1 MPEPSRA
8 FLFGSWVQDSHW
20 GRNNRKTTSGKEP
33 ASRRQRPEM
42 DLKGVRWFGQAEVM
56 GRGSGEAWG
65 HGGVSEWPTP
75 AGGGGRHVGEG
86 GEPIWI
92 RIVKVMKSS
101 LIFLECYCQP
111 GAALSTC
118 QGLTH
123 QSTLSRRWAGRVW
136 RMWAPCLAPA
146 VGSPSH
152 CCLIRTPEPAEN
164 DSGFP
169 QAQKPP
175 KEKHSSTVTSHPQ
188 DGPHFLK

>member
-1 MPEPSRA
+1 MKTEAETRDGPQRCALVWTSR
-8 FLFGSWVQDSHW
+8 GD
-20 GRNNRKTTSGKEP
+20 GK
-33 ASRRQRPEM
+33 R
-42 DLKGVRWFGQAEVM
+42 V
-56 GRGSGEAWG
+56 GRGLGAQ
-65 HGGVSEWPTP
+65 GVSEWPTP

-111 GAALSTC
+111 GVALSTC

-136 RMWAPCLAPA
+136 RMWAPCLAPV

-152 CCLIRTPEPAEN
+152 CCLIRTPRASREQ
-164 DSGFP
+164 FWV
-169 QAQKPP
+169 PP
-175 KEKHSSTVTSHPQ
+175 STKAS
-188 DGPHFLK
+188 